1 MVYVEGV
8 VQPIG
13 IFEISD
19 SLLPFV
25 TSKDA
30 LEIHRIVEMRQWKLK
45 HDETGERYKLRW
57 LKHPEMD
64 GDAP

>member
-1 MVYVEGV
+1 MEEVGLSLNPDFDGKMVYVEGM

-13 IFEISD
+13 IFELSD

-30 LEIHRIVEMRQWKLK
+30 IEIRRTVERLQFTMS
-45 HDETGERYKLRW
+45 DEED
-57 LKHPEMD
+57 P
-64 GDAP
+64 

>member
-1 MVYVEGV
+1 LNPDFDGKMVYVEGM

-13 IFEISD
+13 IFELSD

-30 LEIHRIVEMRQWKLK
+30 IEIRRTVERLQFTMS
-45 HDETGERYKLRW
+45 DEED
-57 LKHPEMD
+57 P
-64 GDAP
+64 